1 MLYWF
6 HASARPHGD
15 WDAMAIW
22 NVRARMIHGHGF
34 GVLAS
39 GIDTGAH
46 PDYPPLQPL
55 IVAAGWHLVGNTTV
69 LVPILLH
76 GAVMLTV
83 LTFFRRWPQLLV
95 GAVILPYGA
104 SQYVDLP
111 IALMLLIA
119 AAAYRRR
126 NQFGVGAALAI
137 ALLLKNEGL
146 LIALAFYGVWIIKDR
161 EIPWRAIAIT
171 SVGLALLLVYKLWVG
186 VGNDVMS
193 STGMLDR
200 IGDWYRYAV
209 VLVAGVVALVM
220 FGTGALPVLLLG
232 VGLERHKVQV
242 DVPLIACGVIL
253 LGYWAIYIIT
263 PHDLA
268 WHIQSSYDRL
278 LLHLFPAAAYSL
290 SQ

>member
-1 MLYWF
+1 METLSPIERIRYEGLPVTLLTQLPLWLF
-6 HASARPHGD
+6 TFGTSNVVFDFLRLPD
-15 WDAMAIW
+15 WIGWMALW
-22 NVRARMIHGHGF
+22 
-34 GVLAS
+34 LA
-39 GIDTGAH
+39 
-46 PDYPPLQPL
+46 LL
-55 IVAAGWHLVGNTTV
+55 V
-69 LVPILLH
+69 LVYLGL
-76 GAVMLTV
+76 
-83 LTFFRRWPQLLV
+83 RWELDASLLV
-95 GAVILPYGA
+95 IVI
-104 SQYVDLP
+104 LP

-126 NQFGVGAALAI
+126 NQLGVGAALAI

-146 LIALAFYGVWIIKDR
+146 LIALAFYSVWIIKDR

-171 SVGLALLLVYKLWVG
+171 SVSLALLLVYKQWVG

-290 SQ
+290 PQ